1 MSVTIDRD
9 LLMQV
14 VVVVGS
20 CLGGWVLLVEPKAEK
35 LHEIEAQII
44 EDRTKVS
51 AGSHE
56 GVIRIAEY
64 APKLLARA
72 DEIDAKGHTARD
84 SAGLYGMMMSLAQ
97 ESSLKVRNIQP
108 RVERGKANDQISR
121 TQIDVIVE
129 GKYERLASFLSAL
142 DGVGAYIR
150 IQSLRITPTDV
161 GDEHAAVMQL
171 GCEVLSFRLPDEVTA
186 LRGSDK

>member
-14 VVVVGS
+14 VVVLGS
-20 CLGGWVLLVEPKAEK
+20 CLGGWVLLVEPRVEK
-35 LHEIEAQII
+35 LHAIEAQII
-44 EDRTKVS
+44 EDRSKVS
-51 AGSHE
+51 AGSHV

-64 APKLLARA
+64 APKLHARA
-72 DEIDAKGHTARD
+72 DEIDAKGRTARD

-97 ESSLKVRNIQP
+97 ESNLKVRNIQP
-108 RVERGKANDQISR
+108 RVERDKVNDPVSR

-171 GCEVLSFRLPDEVTA
+171 GCEILSFRLPNEVMA
-186 LRGSDK
+186 MRGSNK

>member
-44 EDRTKVS
+44 EDRTKAS
-51 AGSHE
+51 AGSHV

-64 APKLLARA
+64 APKLHARA
-72 DEIDAKGHTARD
+72 DEIEAKGHAARD
-84 SAGLYGMMMSLAQ
+84 SAGLYGMMMNLAQ

-121 TQIDVIVE
+121 THIDGIVE
-129 GKYERLASFLSAL
+129 GKYERLASFLNAL
-142 DGVGAYIR
+142 GGVGAYIR

>member
-1 MSVTIDRD
+1 MSVAIDRD
-9 LLMQV
+9 LLMQL

-44 EDRTKVS
+44 EDRAKVS

-64 APKLLARA
+64 APKLLVRA
-72 DEIDAKGHTARD
+72 DEIEAKGHAARD

-97 ESSLKVRNIQP
+97 ESGLKVRNIQP

-150 IQSLRITPTDV
+150 IQSLRLTPTDV
-161 GDEHAAVMQL
+161 GDDHAAVMQL

>member
-9 LLMQV
+9 LLMQL

-35 LHEIEAQII
+35 LREIEAQII
-44 EDRTKVS
+44 EDRTKAS
-51 AGSHE
+51 AGSHA

-72 DEIDAKGHTARD
+72 DEIDAKGHAARD

-97 ESSLKVRNIQP
+97 ESGLTVRNIQP
-108 RVERGKANDQISR
+108 RAERGKPNEQISR

-129 GKYERLASFLSAL
+129 GTYERLASFLSAL

-150 IQSLRITPTDV
+150 IQSLRLTPTDV

-171 GCEVLSFRLPDEVTA
+171 GCEVLNFRLPDEVRA

>member
-20 CLGGWVLLVEPKAEK
+20 CLGGWVLLVEPRVEK
-35 LHEIEAQII
+35 LHAIEAQII
-44 EDRTKVS
+44 EDRSKVS
-51 AGSHE
+51 AGSHV

-64 APKLLARA
+64 APKLHARA
-72 DEIDAKGHTARD
+72 DKVDAKGQPARD

-97 ESSLKVRNIQP
+97 RNNLKVRNIQP
-108 RVERGKANDQISR
+108 RVERGKADEPVSR
-121 TQIDVIVE
+121 TQVDVIVE
-129 GKYERLASFLSAL
+129 GTFERLASFLSAL

-150 IQSLRITPTDV
+150 MQSLRITPTDV
-161 GDEHAAVMQL
+161 GGEHAAVMQL

-186 LRGSDK
+186 IRGSAK

>member
-9 LLMQV
+9 LLMQL

-44 EDRTKVS
+44 EDRTKAS
-51 AGSHE
+51 AGSHV

-72 DEIDAKGHTARD
+72 DEIEAKGHAARD

-150 IQSLRITPTDV
+150 IQSLRLTPTDV
-161 GDEHAAVMQL
+161 GDDHAAVMQL

-186 LRGSDK
+186 LRGSD

>member
-9 LLMQV
+9 LLMQL

-44 EDRTKVS
+44 EDRTKAS
-51 AGSHE
+51 AGSHV

-72 DEIDAKGHTARD
+72 DEIEAKGHAARD

-97 ESSLKVRNIQP
+97 ESGLKVRNIQP

-150 IQSLRITPTDV
+150 IQSLRLTPTDV
-161 GDEHAAVMQL
+161 GDDHAAVMQL